1 MGIDTMS
8 KRKPKEFKRYT
19 IKVEVNSPQYKFM
32 EKQPNYGMAINTL
45 LKLAIKT
52 YGYTDLVDHL
62 LSEQFK
68 NESLNEKP
76 EVKKAPDT
84 EARETEIKQDKN
96 INKTVEPLDS
106 SETKAVEPNDPEPE
120 NKDSESK
127 ESTVPVKQKK
137 RSLLSDSQALS

>member
-1 MGIDTMS
+1 MS

-106 SETKAVEPNDPEPE
+106 SETKAVEPNDPELE

>member
-1 MGIDTMS
+1 MS

-106 SETKAVEPNDPEPE
+106 SETKAVKPNDPEPE

>member
-1 MGIDTMS
+1 MS

-76 EVKKAPDT
+76 EVKKAPNT
-84 EARETEIKQDKN
+84 ETKETEIKQEKN
-96 INKTVEPLDS
+96 INKTVETLDS
-106 SETKAVEPNDPEPE
+106 SETEAVEPNDPEP
-120 NKDSESK
+120 D
-127 ESTVPVKQKK
+127 KK
-137 RSLLSDSQALS
+137 VS

>member
-1 MGIDTMS
+1 MS

-52 YGYTDLVDHL
+52 YGYTDLVDYL

-84 EARETEIKQDKN
+84 EAKETEIKQDKN

-127 ESTVPVKQKK
+127 VSTVPVKRKK

>member
-1 MGIDTMS
+1 MS

-68 NESLNEKP
+68 NESLNEKT

-84 EARETEIKQDKN
+84 ETKETEIKQEKN
-96 INKTVEPLDS
+96 INKTVETLDS
-106 SETKAVEPNDPEPE
+106 SETEAVEPNDPEPD
-120 NKDSESK
+120 KKVSESK

-137 RSLLSDSQALS
+137 RSLLLDSQALS